1 MNPNAL
7 PTLEEEIEI
16 NLSSNNANL
25 KAKIQLISLCYFKG
39 MTNLKIF
46 IMIIVR

>member
-25 KAKIQLISLCYFKG
+25 KAKYS
-39 MTNLKIF
+39 
-46 IMIIVR
+46 

>member
-16 NLSSNNANL
+16 NWSSNNANL
-25 KAKIQLISLCYFKG
+25 KAKYS
-39 MTNLKIF
+39 
-46 IMIIVR
+46 